1 MGLVVKC
8 VCWGGGGG
16 GGVWLVVECAC
27 GGGGE
32 SVSIVG
38 LGYQPFHCDDVPMKV
53 CVCVCERERAPLA
66 FPP

>member
-1 MGLVVKC
+1 MVLVVKC
-8 VCWGGGGG
+8 VCR
-16 GGVWLVVECAC
+16 

-53 CVCVCERERAPLA
+53 CVCVCV
-66 FPP
+66 